1 MSIKYIQHMEES
13 VNNLYNKETYLDKY
27 GGSLMITAITILVIF
42 VIYSYFMI
50 SHNFGKIRANWNEYK
65 CHPSVIPFAG
75 LINGEKTTT
84 QANFT
89 ECTQTMLT
97 NLSSEFLKPIYY
109 STQVTGEIFSG
120 LADDLN
126 SIRKMMSNLRD
137 SVSQVVD
144 SVLSRLLYALM
155 PVRRDIIKLKSSL
168 SKTEGVLTGTLFT
181 SLASYMGL
189 RAFFGAFIEFV
200 VKGLIALAAFIIA
213 MWILPFTWP
222 VAGAATAFFAAIAIP
237 FAIAITYLKTTIHT
251 DSKMPSKPKRRCFDG
266 DAILQ
271 TIHGEKRIA
280 DISIGDELE
289 LGNFVTGLVKCSA
302 EDLAMYCLDGY
313 IVSGDHQYVKAD
325 GDCEYV
331 SNHPD
336 AIIMPHYS
344 GDHVYCLNTTRK
356 GFMVE
361 NTWFLDW
368 DEVSDV
374 ELHYIKRHLAGC
386 TEFGRSLSFDNLNR
400 WLDGGFVG
408 ETEIQ
413 MKSGEIKRIDEIVCG
428 DLLKNGE
435 KVLGLVKVKRHE
447 VYVYSINGNVV
458 KGSANLMYIDNK
470 QIKTTIGCGVLL
482 TDSPPEKYLYHLLT
496 DTDEFDVCGVRVCD
510 YNYCIDAFIKDQ

>member
-1 MSIKYIQHMEES
+1 MEES

-27 GGSLMITAITILVIF
+27 GGSLMITAITVLVVF

-65 CHPSVIPFAG
+65 CHPSVMPFAG

-109 STQVTGEIFSG
+109 STQVTGSIFSG

-126 SIRKMMSNLRD
+126 KVRNMMSNLRD
-137 SVSQVVD
+137 SVSEVVD

-189 RAFFGAFIEFV
+189 RSFFGAFIELV
-200 VKGLIALAAFIIA
+200 VKGLLALAAFIIA
-213 MWILPFTWP
+213 MWIIPFTWP
-222 VAGAATAFFAAIAIP
+222 VAGVATAFFAAIAVP
-237 FAIAITYLKTTIHT
+237 FAIAITYLKSTIHT
-251 DSKMPSKPKRRCFDG
+251 DAKMPGKPKRRCFDG
-266 DAILQ
+266 DTIVQ
-271 TIHGEKRIA
+271 TTRGEKRMA
-280 DISIGDELE
+280 DISIDDELDV
-289 LGNFVTGLVKCSA
+289 GNVVTGIVKCSA
-302 EDLAMYCLDGY
+302 EDLEMYRLDGY

-325 GDCEYV
+325 GDCEYTA
-331 SNHPD
+331 NHPD
-336 AIIMPHYS
+336 ATIISDYQ
-344 GDHVYCLNTTRK
+344 GEFVYCLNTTRK
-356 GFMVE
+356 GFSVGG
-361 NTWFLDW
+361 TWFLDW

-374 ELHYIKRHLAGC
+374 ELHYIKKQLSGC
-386 TEFGRSLSFDNLNR
+386 TEFGRSLSFANLNR

-408 ETEIQ
+408 ETLIQ
-413 MKSGEIKRIDEIVCG
+413 LESGEIKRIYDIQCCDV
-428 DLLKNGE
+428 LKNGE
-435 KVLGLVKVKRHE
+435 KVMGVVKVKCHE
-447 VYVYSINGNVV
+447 TYTYCVNGSVF
-458 KGSANLMYIDNK
+458 KGGPNIMYIDNNR
-470 QIKTTIGCGVLL
+470 IKTTLGAGICLNQ
-482 TDSPPEKYLYHLLT
+482 TQHQEHLYHLLT
-496 DTDEFDVCGVRVCD
+496 DTDDFEIDGLRIGD
-510 YNYCIDAFIKDQ
+510 YNYCIDAFIKEQ